1 MNPFRP
7 GSIHRR
13 LILMAL
19 IPAALLGTLLIS
31 YFTHVRLEALNGEM
45 QSTGQLIADQLA
57 PATEYAVI
65 TGNLSL
71 LEGLITSSLRIPHV
85 HRIEVFDKDGR
96 SLAMLQKDGAAPSR
110 LHTFTADI
118 QRQRILLSYDL
129 FLLDTEADAGGRAA
143 VGRVEVG
150 LSYEHFI
157 ERQRAILLRSLLFG
171 AIALLAALLLST
183 RLARALA
190 SPLVRMRRAVQAL
203 QDGRLD
209 TRIKVT
215 EQSQVGD
222 LMNNINNLAAT
233 LQQAEVRQT
242 EGMAQL
248 VTAREQAEQ
257 ANRAKSD
264 FLAMMSH
271 ELRTPMNGVMGMLQ
285 LMETTELSDEQ
296 REYIEVARESTEH
309 LLKIINDILE
319 LSRIEHDALE
329 LERIPFNLR
338 LQLQRT
344 AHAFE
349 FAASQKGLQLVI
361 EQRGEPA
368 APKVI
373 GDPTRLRQILV
384 NLLGNAIKF
393 TEQGV
398 IGLHA
403 SWEVDGDGVLQLRCE
418 VRDTGVGID
427 TAQLQAMFEA
437 FQQGD
442 SSTSR
447 RYGGTG
453 LGLSIAR
460 QFARKMGGELR
471 ASSQPG
477 SGSNFVLHLPLEFA
491 PADGVGNGT
500 VTVADP
506 VQPVLLAAANPVDR
520 MVMEGMLR
528 NAGYLVSVADTG
540 SQALQQLC
548 DAEQNF
554 SMILLD
560 IPLPDM
566 DGFLLHDRYLE
577 HCRQAGHAPLPC
589 IAVTAGSTDA
599 GRQRARDAGI
609 QGVLSKPL
617 TRRALIQ
624 AVQRWA
630 GASIQHK
637 AD

>member
-1 MNPFRP
+1 MNPFRR

-19 IPAALLGTLLIS
+19 LPAALLGTLLIS
-31 YFTHVRLEALNGEM
+31 YFTHVRLEALDLEM

-71 LEGLITSSLRIPHV
+71 LQGLIAGSLNIPHV
-85 HRIEVFDKDGR
+85 HRVEVFDKEGR
-96 SLAMLQKDGAAPSR
+96 SLAMLQREGTDLSR

-118 QRQRILLSYDL
+118 QRQRVLLSYDL
-129 FLLDTEADAGGRAA
+129 FLLNTEADIAGHAA
-143 VGRVEVG
+143 VGQVEVG
-150 LSYEHFI
+150 LSYQHFI
-157 ERQRAILLRSLLFG
+157 ERQRAILRRSLMFG
-171 AIALLAALLLST
+171 VITLLAALLLST
-183 RLARALA
+183 RLARVLA
-190 SPLVRMRRAVQAL
+190 GPLVRMRRAVQAL

-222 LMNNINNLAAT
+222 LMNNINKLAAT
-233 LQQAEVRQT
+233 LQQAEARQA
-242 EGMAQL
+242 ESMAQL
-248 VTAREQAEQ
+248 VTARVQAEQ

-285 LMETTELSDEQ
+285 LLETTELSDEQ
-296 REYIEVARESTEH
+296 REYIQVASESTDH

-329 LERIPFNLR
+329 LEHIPFNLHS
-338 LQLQRT
+338 LLQRT

-349 FAASQKGLQLVI
+349 YAASQKGLQMII
-361 EQRGEPA
+361 EQQGEPA
-368 APKVI
+368 TPQVM

-393 TEQGV
+393 TEQGS

-403 SWEVDGDGVLQLRCE
+403 TWGIDREGVLQLRCE
-418 VRDTGVGID
+418 IRDSGVGID
-427 TAQLQAMFEA
+427 SAQLEAMFEA

-460 QFARKMGGELR
+460 MFAHKMGGSLQ
-471 ASSQPG
+471 ASSEPG
-477 SGSNFVLHLPLEFA
+477 SGSSFVLSLPLELAPPDASNNGA
-491 PADGVGNGT
+491 PA
-500 VTVADP
+500 APDP
-506 VQPVLLAAANPVDR
+506 ALPVLLVESNPVSQ

-528 NAGYLVSVADTG
+528 NAGYLVTVARSGD
-540 SQALQQLC
+540 QAAQCLSDPAQ
-548 DAEQNF
+548 DF

-560 IPLPDM
+560 TRLPDM
-566 DGFLLHDRYLE
+566 DAFQLHARHLE
-577 HCRQAGHAPLPC
+577 HCRQTGSAPLPC
-589 IAVTAGSTDA
+589 IAVTASGTDA
-599 GRQRARDAGI
+599 DRLRAREAGM
-609 QGVLSKPL
+609 QGVLSQPL

-624 AVQRWA
+624 TVQRWA
-630 GASIQHK
+630 GAATQHK
-637 AD
+637 AN